1 MRAILLVVCLV
12 AGSPALQTQ
21 QPVVDTNQLG
31 PPVGA
36 AVPSFSGSD
45 QFGRTQT
52 LETVMGA
59 KGVMLVF
66 FRSADW

>member
-1 MRAILLVVCLV
+1 MVVCLV
-12 AGSPALQTQ
+12 AGSPALQAQ
-21 QPVVDTNQLG
+21 QPVVDTNQVG
-31 PPVGA
+31 PPVGG
-36 AVPSFSGSD
+36 AVPSFSGLD